1 MMTNEDKEEVQQM
14 IDRAMTR
21 HNIKSV
27 LISAILGFSL
37 LGFYAHGLLTI
48 IGKI

>member
-1 MMTNEDKEEVQQM
+1 MTEKDKEEVQQL
-14 IDRAMTR
+14 IDKAMTR
-21 HNIKSV
+21 HNIKSI
-27 LISAILGFSL
+27 LISAALGFTL